1 MLTQDMIRTFLYI
14 DSQLNITIFLLINYN
29 QKLINISSDQ
39 KIK

>member
-29 QKLINISSDQ
+29 KKLINIASDQ

>member
-29 QKLINISSDQ
+29 KKLINISSDQ